1 MFHVLQVIDINVY
14 DVNGRG
20 FHSSGILRPSLY
32 FLAMLGDT
40 EFFDAK
46 IGASS
51 ALHIVVLFYRWFIFH
66 IIYLL
71 IEGDNVF
78 CISEKEFL
86 CTKKYCRVF
95 FQILHKKC

>member
-1 MFHVLQVIDINVY
+1 MVVVSILQVSCAHLFI
-14 DVNGRG
+14 
-20 FHSSGILRPSLY
+20 SLQCLEIRN
-32 FLAMLGDT
+32 FLMQ
-40 EFFDAK
+40 K

-95 FQILHKKC
+95 FEPVNYFV